1 MPAPSSRARDLL
13 DGPGGGLVG
22 VGPPAHGAPGAAAR
36 GTLARAL
43 RPHLVA
49 EREVLLAL
57 VEAVESLERR
67 MAEAEGRAAASAAPV
82 AGTEP
87 PVWQP
92 PDLEMA
98 MASILNTT
106 DPAAFDAS
114 GAEQADELADHLGPD
129 SVVMDLGCGIGRVAK
144 HVAPRVG
151 RLIAA
156 DSSPQMLSFAHERMP
171 DADNVDFVTVEGTSI
186 PVADDA
192 VDFTYSLVTLQHLE
206 REAAFL
212 LLRELRRVMRPG
224 ATAYLTFANL
234 AAPEYLTAFV
244 RYAENGDVADPRRA
258 RFYTEEELRIMLE
271 TSGFEGVEI
280 SRDTEL
286 IATARAA

>member
-1 MPAPSSRARDLL
+1 MPAPSSRVRELL

-22 VGPPAHGAPGAAAR
+22 VGPSAHGRPGTAAR

-49 EREVLLAL
+49 ERAVVEAL
-57 VEAVESLERR
+57 VEAVEALEAR
-67 MAEAEGRAAASAAPV
+67 MAAVENREPTAP
-82 AGTEP
+82 ADP

-92 PDLEMA
+92 PDLETA
-98 MASILNTT
+98 MASIYNTT
-106 DPAAFDAS
+106 DAEAFDAS
-114 GAEQADELADHLGPD
+114 GAQQADELADHLTPD
-129 SVVMDLGCGIGRVAK
+129 RVVMDLGCGIGRVAR

-156 DSSPQMLSFAHERMP
+156 DSSPAMLAFAQERMP
-171 DADNVDFVTVEGTSI
+171 DADNVDFVTVEGTRI
-186 PVADDA
+186 PVADDE
-192 VDFTYSLVTLQHLE
+192 VDFAYSLVTLQHLE
-206 REAAFL
+206 RESAFL

-224 ATAYLTFANL
+224 ATAHLTFANL

-244 RYAENGDVADPRRA
+244 RYAENGDAADPRRA

-271 TSGFEGVEI
+271 TSGFEAVGIARE
-280 SRDTEL
+280 TEL
-286 IATARAA
+286 VAVVRA